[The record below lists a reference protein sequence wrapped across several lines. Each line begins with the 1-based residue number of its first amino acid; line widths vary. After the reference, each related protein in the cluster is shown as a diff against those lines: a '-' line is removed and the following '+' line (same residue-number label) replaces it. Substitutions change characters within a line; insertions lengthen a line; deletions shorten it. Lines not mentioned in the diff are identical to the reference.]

1 MTQPAATPT
10 MPRLFVIAGNRIA
23 EDESN
28 AHLTNQQV
36 QNQLKFLYPEI
47 ANATIR
53 ERVEANHRVIEFLP
67 VPGRKG

>member
-1 MTQPAATPT
+1 MTQPAATT
-10 MPRLFVIAGNRIA
+10 NLPRLFVIAGNRIA

-53 ERVEANHRVIEFLP
+53 ERVEANHRVVEFLP

>member
-1 MTQPAATPT
+1 MTQQASAPAL
-10 MPRLFVIAGNRIA
+10 PRIFVIGSNRIA

-36 QNQLKFLYPEI
+36 QNQLKGLYPEI